1 MPKGSSVNLV
11 ISKGPPLTPVP
22 DVYKMSEADAK
33 ARLKAAGFKVDVT
46 YPIGITPFGRVV
58 AQSVDAGKSIPWGS
72 TIQIQVVFRGPPLA
86 RRARRAD
93 QGHVSR
99 PRDPDS

>member
-1 MPKGSSVNLV
+1 
-11 ISKGPPLTPVP
+11 VP

-33 ARLKAAGFKVDVT
+33 ARLKSAGFKVDVT

-72 TIQIQVVFRGPPLA
+72 TIQIQVV
-86 RRARRAD
+86 
-93 QGHVSR
+93 
-99 PRDPDS
+99 